1 MNKVI
6 LLSGLIFFS
15 SYISAQTEVTL
26 YGDEDY
32 PPYSYKENG
41 KMTGIYTMILQSVA
55 KKMPDYNISIQHTPW
70 KRGLAEIKKGKM
82 FALYPPYNRPT
93 ERPYMEYE
101 TAILD
106 EELSLFCSDKITQEK
121 RAKWPDDYY
130 GLSIGNNAGFSP
142 GGDAF
147 LSAVKAG
154 KITLKEVKGTSK
166 NLLKLI
172 SGRIDCYLNDGL
184 SIEWELKQLQKS
196 GKYSGSGVSK
206 ALVISAEQ
214 GYLGFV
220 TDGSKFAF
228 KDDFKKQ
235 YNTVLGQMKDSGE
248 IKKIVDDF
256 LK

>member
-1 MNKVI
+1 MNKAI
-6 LLSGLIFFS
+6 PLSVLIFFS
-15 SYISAQTEVTL
+15 SYISAQTEVIL
-26 YGDEDY
+26 YGDDEY
-32 PPYSYKENG
+32 PPYSYAENG
-41 KMTGIYTMILQSVA
+41 KMTGIYTKILENIA
-55 KKMPDYNISIQHTPW
+55 NKMPDYNIVIKKTPW
-70 KRGLAEIKKGKM
+70 KRGLAEIEKGQI
-82 FALYPPYNRPT
+82 FALYPPYNRPA

-106 EELSLFCSDKITQEK
+106 EELSLFCRDKITQEN
-121 RAKWPDDYY
+121 RTQWPEDYY

-154 KITLKEVKGTSK
+154 KISLNEVKGTSK
-166 NLLKLI
+166 NLQKLI

-184 SIEWELKQLQKS
+184 SIEWELKQLEKS
-196 GKYSGSGVSK
+196 GKYSGTGVSK

-214 GYLGFV
+214 GYLGFAA
-220 TDGSKFAF
+220 DGSKFAF

-235 YNTVLGQMKDSGE
+235 YNEVLSQMKNSGE
-248 IKKIVDDF
+248 IKKIVDEF

>member
-15 SYISAQTEVTL
+15 SSISAQTKVTI
-26 YGDEDY
+26 YGDDDY
-32 PPYSYKENG
+32 PPYSYAENG
-41 KMTGIYTMILQSVA
+41 EMTGIYTMILQSVA
-55 KKMPDYNISIQHTPW
+55 KKMPDYNIVIKNTPW
-70 KRGLAEIKKGKM
+70 KRGLAEIEKGKM

-121 RAKWPDDYY
+121 RAKWPEDYY

-142 GGDAF
+142 GGEAF

-166 NLLKLI
+166 NLQKLI

-196 GKYSGSGVSK
+196 GKYSGTGVSK

-228 KDDFKKQ
+228 KDDFKQQ
-235 YNTVLGQMKDSGE
+235 YNAVLSQMKDSGE
-248 IKKIVDDF
+248 VKKIVEEF

>member
-6 LLSGLIFFS
+6 PLSALIFFS
-15 SYISAQTEVTL
+15 SYLSAQTEVTL
-26 YGDEDY
+26 YGDDEY
-32 PPYSYKENG
+32 PPYAYAENG
-41 KMTGIYTMILQSVA
+41 KMTGIYTKIIENIA
-55 KKMPDYNISIQHTPW
+55 KKMPDYNIVIKKTPW
-70 KRGLAEIKKGKM
+70 KRGLAEIEKGQI
-82 FALYPPYNRPT
+82 FALYPPYNRPA

-106 EELSLFCSDKITQEK
+106 EELSLYCSDKITQEN
-121 RAKWPDDYY
+121 RAKWPEDYY

-154 KITLKEVKGTSK
+154 KISLTEVKGTSK
-166 NLLKLI
+166 NLQKLI
-172 SGRIDCYLNDGL
+172 SGRIDCYLNDAL

-196 GKYSGSGVSK
+196 GTYTGTGVSK

-235 YNTVLGQMKDSGE
+235 YNEVLSQMKDSGE
-248 IKKIVDDF
+248 IKKIVDEF